1 MGVVAISVM
10 SRDPDAVNKLL
21 FSLPIEEPYDL
32 ALTGPVVSEKV
43 FEDCGR
49 WMDGACFYYKL
60 TYEPKGSGKL
70 KRRITIILAIFKSPY
85 PSNSPTY
92 TI

>member
-49 WMDGACFYYKL
+49 WMDGACFY
-60 TYEPKGSGKL
+60 
-70 KRRITIILAIFKSPY
+70 
-85 PSNSPTY
+85 
-92 TI
+92 